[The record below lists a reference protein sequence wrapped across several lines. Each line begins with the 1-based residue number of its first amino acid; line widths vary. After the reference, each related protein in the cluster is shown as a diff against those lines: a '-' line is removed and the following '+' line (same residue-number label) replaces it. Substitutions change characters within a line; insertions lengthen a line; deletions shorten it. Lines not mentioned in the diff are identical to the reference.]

1 MRRRLDPLESTRG
14 TEISASSPLPRR
26 DSPGGHTPR
35 QIHLLSRLI
44 ICAVV
49 AVSMG
54 TLFWQPSNPFVYLLD
69 VLLRTYVIFIGTVM
83 AHEGTHGHLGRTKAA
98 NFWWGRLALLP
109 SMVPFANFRKTHNL
123 HHLYTNIPDKDP
135 DYFMKPR
142 HPIEIP
148 LRAVA
153 MPHHWFFWLRK
164 RGRMTAQDVKEL
176 VLNYVGIFAIYGTM
190 LPFVGTSRLIWGMLP
205 PLILV
210 SILLWY
216 PFAFKTHE
224 GFSTRSVE
232 SSSHNYYGWVTYW
245 FSLGLSMHRA
255 HHMYP
260 NLSWIDLK
268 DYVEEA
274 PSGWWFLPHR
284 DIRP

>member
-1 MRRRLDPLESTRG
+1 MMKLTREMGNCRHLQLPVRRWPQGRS
-14 TEISASSPLPRR
+14 
-26 DSPGGHTPR
+26 SPGGDTPR
-35 QIHLLSRLI
+35 QIHLLSRLV

-49 AVSMG
+49 VVSMG
-54 TLFWQPSNPFVYLLD
+54 PLFWQPSNPFVYLLD

-83 AHEGTHGHLGRTKAA
+83 AHEGTHGHLGKTKAA

-142 HPIEIP
+142 HSIEIP

-164 RGRMTAQDVKEL
+164 RGWMKAQDVKEL
-176 VLNYVGIFAIYGTM
+176 VLNYVGIFAVYGAM

-205 PLILV
+205 PLVLV

-216 PFAFKTHE
+216 PFAYKTHE

-232 SSSHNYYGWVTYW
+232 SSSHNYYGWLTYW

-255 HHMYP
+255 HHMHP
-260 NLSWIDLK
+260 QLSWIELK

-274 PSGWWFLPHR
+274 PSGRWFLPQR